1 MYVISSSRI
10 FRRELFLYYELY
22 DTMEVLTL
30 NIFAFVVF
38 NNILPIFIIVYLG
51 YFLASKFKL
60 DIFTLSKV
68 YIFIF
73 VPVLIFV
80 KVYETEINLEVL
92 TAIFFG
98 VIMLVLLA
106 GTGWIVSKIMNHKM
120 SMSTALSNSIMFYN
134 SGNFGL
140 PLVMLVF
147 SDTPYASYA
156 VSIQIMI
163 LVVQNLSTYSIG
175 FFNAARGQMHYL
187 DTVKK
192 VMSMP
197 ALYAIILAIF
207 FKYINID
214 LREYFFWPS
223 IEYIRDGL
231 IPVALLQVIRWAS
244 PGLSP
249 DKYNGYRRSDG
260 TQVLF
265 ISSSVPSAVN
275 TALIAVEFNNEPD
288 FASQVVMT
296 STILS
301 AFTLTAVIYLSQFLF
316 NV

>member
-1 MYVISSSRI
+1 M
-10 FRRELFLYYELY
+10 
-22 DTMEVLTL
+22 